1 MIDLLVVAA
10 VAAVLLGW
18 LRPAGLRRLAQW
30 RVAAGFL
37 PIGLIAAAGFA
48 AVRGEWIVAIV
59 LGAVAATLVVAVRWP
74 RARPVESLNT
84 VMSLDDAR
92 AMLGVDAEA
101 GEAEIQAA
109 YLRLMRRVH
118 PDNGGASG
126 LAVQINRARDR
137 LLGKKR

>member
-1 MIDLLVVAA
+1 MIDLLIVGV

-18 LRPAGLRRLAQW
+18 LRPAGLRKLAQW

-48 AVRGEWIVAIV
+48 AMRGEWIVALA
-59 LGAVAATLVVAVRWP
+59 LGGVGLALALTVRWP
-74 RARPVESLNT
+74 RASPVESTNAA
-84 VMSLDDAR
+84 MSLDDAR
-92 AMLGVDAEA
+92 ATLGVDAQA

-126 LAVQINRARDR
+126 LAVQLNRARDR
-137 LLGKKR
+137 LLGKKP